1 MIAAPAVAEGATE
14 ACEVRGPRRLVGAMS
29 PDLNETTGGLG
40 QPRGTGRSEER
51 RSGDLCDMLSP
62 RGPQMSHTSAPVT
75 LSGGG
80 RATGRD
86 RRVGKRQNKTLPA
99 GICSVAQARPGPR
112 SEKSSHRWGASARL
126 FGPFGRF
133 KAGSGRR
140 DGTFHLRTVL
150 NCIQLHR
157 CNWTRPRS
165 DRARAIM
172 TPLLHTYPSRNCLD
186 DGPLGR
192 ASGKISNLGIFTH
205 VVGGA
210 RRGVPQGTPT
220 PGADCRPVQLAGL
233 FGATNERS
241 VCTDTPISAAASLA
255 NWSSSPARSR
265 VTRNR
270 RPPSLV

>member
-1 MIAAPAVAEGATE
+1 VIAAPAVAEGATE

-99 GICSVAQARPGPR
+99 GI
-112 SEKSSHRWGASARL
+112 
-126 FGPFGRF
+126 GRF

-140 DGTFHLRTVL
+140 DGTLHLRTVV